1 MPIYQYAARAADGRT
16 VQGNA
21 EAPDEGSIARMLRE
35 KGLTPTSIKQ
45 TSAKATAAAK
55 KRKKGGKGGRV
66 KLDDM
71 VILSQ
76 QMAVMIR
83 SGLPLIEVLN
93 ILGEQTERRSLAAV
107 MQTVEKD
114 VEGGMSLTE
123 AIQKHPNVFNTFYL
137 SMVRAGEAS
146 GMLDTILDQVAT
158 YMERMAALQRK
169 IKSALMYPTTV
180 SIVAIGI
187 TFFLMVKV
195 VPVFKGI
202 FEAFD
207 GELPWPTKVT
217 VAISEFLQKRWWLA
231 MLIIIAA
238 VVLLNQWGKTK
249 SGRMM
254 IDRFKLTMPIFGP
267 LMLKSSVAKF
277 CRTLG
282 TLIRSGVNILY
293 ALEITAKTAGNAV
306 IEQAVYN
313 TRASIQAGES
323 LTKPLVEAEVFPPM
337 VTRMID
343 VGERTGA
350 LEGMLVK
357 IADFYEDQVNTMV
370 AGLTSLIE
378 PLLIVF
384 LGVVIGFVV
393 VSMFLPMFKMIE
405 LVSG

>member
-1 MPIYQYAARAADGRT
+1 MPIFQYVARSSDGRQVT
-16 VQGNA
+16 GTA
-21 EAPDEGSIARMLRE
+21 EATDQTTVVRMLRE
-35 KGLTPTSIKQ
+35 KGLTATSIKAGA
-45 TSAKATAAAK
+45 TKAEK
-55 KRKKGGKGGRV
+55 KKKKKGKGGRV
-66 KLDDM
+66 RLDDL

-93 ILGEQTERRSLAAV
+93 ILGEQTERRLLANV
-107 MQTVEKD
+107 MQQIERD
-114 VEGGMSLTE
+114 VEGGASLTE

-137 SMVRAGEAS
+137 SMIRAGEAS
-146 GMLDTILDQVAT
+146 GMLDSILDQVAT
-158 YMERMAALQRK
+158 YMERVAALQRK
-169 IKSALMYPTTV
+169 IRSALMYPTTV
-180 SIVAIGI
+180 TIVAIGI

-195 VPVFKGI
+195 VPVFKDI
-202 FEAFD
+202 FESFE
-207 GELPWPTKVT
+207 GTLPWPTLIT
-217 VAISEFLQKRWWLA
+217 IGISEFLQSYWWLTFILA
-231 MLIIIAA
+231 IAA
-238 VVLLNQWGKTK
+238 WVGLNQWGKTQT
-249 SGRMM
+249 GRMT
-254 IDRFKLTMPIFGP
+254 IDRFKLTMPLFGP

-293 ALEITAKTAGNAV
+293 ALEITAKTSGNAV
-306 IEQAVYN
+306 IEQAVYK
-313 TRASIQAGES
+313 TRSSIQAGES
-323 LTKPLVEAEVFPPM
+323 LTKPLVEADVFPPM

-350 LEGMLVK
+350 LEGMLIK

-405 LVSG
+405 LVAG

>member
-1 MPIYQYAARAADGRT
+1 MPIFQYVARSADGRQVT
-16 VQGNA
+16 GTA
-21 EAPDEGSIARMLRE
+21 EAVDQTTVVRMLRE
-35 KGLTPTSIKQ
+35 KGLTATSIKAGA
-45 TSAKATAAAK
+45 SKTARGSK
-55 KRKKGGKGGRV
+55 KKGKGGRV
-66 KLDDM
+66 RLDDL

-93 ILGEQTERRSLAAV
+93 ILGEQTERRLLANV
-107 MQTVEKD
+107 MQQIERD
-114 VEGGMSLTE
+114 VEGGASLTE

-137 SMVRAGEAS
+137 SMIRAGEAS
-146 GMLDTILDQVAT
+146 GMLDSILDQVAT
-158 YMERMAALQRK
+158 YMERVAALQRK
-169 IKSALMYPTTV
+169 IRSALMYPVTV
-180 SIVAIGI
+180 TIVAIGI
-187 TFFLMVKV
+187 TFFLMVRV
-195 VPVFKGI
+195 VPVFQEI
-202 FEAFD
+202 FESFE
-207 GELPWPTKVT
+207 GTLPWPTLIT
-217 VAISEFLQKRWWLA
+217 ITISEFLQGYWWL
-231 MLIIIAA
+231 MLLLGIAGW
-238 VVLLNQWGKTK
+238 VGLNQWGKT
-249 SGRMM
+249 STGRMA
-254 IDRFKLTMPIFGP
+254 IDRFKLTMPLFGP

-293 ALEITAKTAGNAV
+293 ALEITAKTSGNAV
-306 IEQAVYN
+306 IEQAVYK

-323 LTKPLVEAEVFPPM
+323 LTKPLVEADVFPPM

-350 LEGMLVK
+350 LEGMLIK

-405 LVSG
+405 LVAG